1 MIPQFV
7 KHVVHDVIV
16 EIMVKFFILLSS
28 VSYLATKVRFL
39 SVSDNCIFLI
49 PDREIPNSFLS

>member
-1 MIPQFV
+1 MIPQLV
-7 KHVVHDVIV
+7 MLVVHDVIV

-28 VSYLATKVRFL
+28 VLATKVRFL

>member
-28 VSYLATKVRFL
+28 VLATKVRFL